1 MGSSVWQHENF
12 HIFWVE
18 DKWANKTRHGFMSP
32 VLVLGPGDLLFS
44 QSQSCFLINLQH
56 QMQDIC
62 CTVLTEP
69 PWPGMGGGSCLLPFS
84 KPLLW
89 IFLSPMW
96 DSGERD
102 NGARKM
108 GLTSDMYFGLGIKV
122 ANFKLD
128 ERLKPTK
135 YPTPGEWVNK
145 MRFSVQWNTAQ
156 QNQETNYWLMQH
168 TSK

>member
-1 MGSSVWQHENF
+1 
-12 HIFWVE
+12 
-18 DKWANKTRHGFMSP
+18 MSWIYVP
-32 VLVLGPGDLLFS
+32 CALVLGPGDLLFS

-56 QMQDIC
+56 QMQNIC
-62 CTVLTEP
+62 CMILTEP
-69 PWPGMGGGSCLLPFS
+69 PWSGMGGGSCLLSFS

-108 GLTSDMYFGLGIKV
+108 GLTSDMYFGLGIK
-122 ANFKLD
+122 AAKLKQD

-145 MRFSVQWNTAQ
+145 MQLICTTEHCPAKPRNKLLTHATHLKITVLNERSQT
-156 QNQETNYWLMQH
+156 QNPT
-168 TSK
+168 